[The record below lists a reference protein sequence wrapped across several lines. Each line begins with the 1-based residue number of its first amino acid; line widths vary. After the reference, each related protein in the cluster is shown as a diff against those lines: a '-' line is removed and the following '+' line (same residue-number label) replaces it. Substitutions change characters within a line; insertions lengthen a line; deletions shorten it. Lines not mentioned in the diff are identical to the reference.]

1 MFSQS
6 AEHNGTNTVTH
17 TAASLQSCVWTVE
30 ELTERTHTCSGEH
43 GEHADYTPTGLS
55 WWNWSLSLSLYCFFV
70 FIFQHWNIKCLNIKF
85 PQSCQSSALFTAAVF
100 ILFETQRDALS
111 GLFCSWNSIT
121 RDRKRGHLTS
131 DQQRAAAW
139 VKPTSRKLTFH
150 FCSSGWRSSLKPR
163 RQECDCDLFVFV
175 VTRSNRGS
183 YWSAACSDS
192 CTHSAAKTRN
202 LRRKNFIIQ
211 SQKCC
216 NSHL

>member
-6 AEHNGTNTVTH
+6 AQQNGTNTATH

-85 PQSCQSSALFTAAVF
+85 PQSCQSSALFTAAVLSCLKRREMLWVANF
-100 ILFETQRDALS
+100 AHETQSHETGNEDIWPPISSELQPEWNRRATNSLFISAL
-111 GLFCSWNSIT
+111 
-121 RDRKRGHLTS
+121 RAD
-131 DQQRAAAW
+131 AAAW
-139 VKPTSRKLTFH
+139 SRGGRSATATS
-150 FCSSGWRSSLKPR
+150 
-163 RQECDCDLFVFV
+163 VFV
-175 VTRSNRGS
+175 VTHVVI
-183 YWSAACSDS
+183 AVVSDLQPVQ
-192 CTHSAAKTRN
+192 TAVYTLLQR
-202 LRRKNFIIQ
+202 LGIWGGKNFIIQ

-216 NSHL
+216 NSHF

>member
-6 AEHNGTNTVTH
+6 AQQNGTNTVTH

-55 WWNWSLSLSLYCFFV
+55 WWNWSLSLSLYCLFV

-100 ILFETQRDALS
+100 ILFETQREALS

-139 VKPTSRKLTFH
+139 VKPTSHKLTFH

-175 VTRSNRGS
+175 VTHVVI
-183 YWSAACSDS
+183 AIVSDLQPVQ
-192 CTHSAAKTRN
+192 TAVYTLLQR
-202 LRRKNFIIQ
+202 LWGGKNFIIQ

-216 NSHL
+216 NSHF

>member
-1 MFSQS
+1 MCLDCGG
-6 AEHNGTNTVTH
+6 A
-17 TAASLQSCVWTVE
+17 
-30 ELTERTHTCSGEH
+30 H
-43 GEHADYTPTGLS
+43 GENPHRLGRTRRTCGLHADRPQLVELIPVAQPLLFLCIYFPTL
-55 WWNWSLSLSLYCFFV
+55 
-70 FIFQHWNIKCLNIKF
+70 NIKCLNIKF

-139 VKPTSRKLTFH
+139 VKPTSHKLTFH

-175 VTRSNRGS
+175 VTHVVI
-183 YWSAACSDS
+183 AVVSDLQPVQ
-192 CTHSAAKTRN
+192 TAVYTLLQR
-202 LRRKNFIIQ
+202 LWGGKNFIIQ

-216 NSHL
+216 NSHF